1 MTELKTSAFTS
12 YNEFWPFY
20 LSQHSNRKARL
31 LHVIGTLLALL
42 ALFKAIVCLSIA
54 WLIMAL
60 VIGYGFAW
68 IAHHFIEKNKPA
80 TFSYPL
86 WSLRGDFHMLWLWL
100 SGQLEIELQKYKI

>member
-54 WLIMAL
+54 WLSNP
-60 VIGYGFAW
+60 GKT
-68 IAHHFIEKNKPA
+68 IANNQSHDQP
-80 TFSYPL
+80 S
-86 WSLRGDFHMLWLWL
+86 
-100 SGQLEIELQKYKI
+100 